1 MNVPANLKYSNDH
14 EWCRI
19 EGDTA
24 VIGITDFAQSQ
35 LGDIVFVDVPTV
47 GETLAAGE
55 VFGSIEA
62 VKTVSDAFLPVGG
75 EIVEFNDAV
84 DADPAIVNKDAY
96 GEGWIVKVK
105 MSDPAEYDALLSAAA
120 REANVP
126 FADSIVMGA
135 TGTDA
140 RTLQLQQGG
149 VPTGLLELPLRYM
162 HTSVETGNLD
172 TLHGCARILAECIAS
187 LGDGWEDAV
196 CWKD

>member
-62 VKTVSDAFLPVGG
+62 VKTVSDAFLP
-75 EIVEFNDAV
+75 EFNDAV

-105 MSDPAEYDALLSAAA
+105 MSDPAEYDALLSAADY
-120 REANVP
+120 EKL
-126 FADSIVMGA
+126 IG
-135 TGTDA
+135 
-140 RTLQLQQGG
+140 
-149 VPTGLLELPLRYM
+149 
-162 HTSVETGNLD
+162 
-172 TLHGCARILAECIAS
+172 
-187 LGDGWEDAV
+187 
-196 CWKD
+196 